1 MNQMATNQTYSML
14 VSEEDISK
22 AMYILSALPSRVQS
36 DRTLFKEVYFR
47 ALHGV
52 SRHSLEVAVQN
63 IIQGHS
69 ELQHGFLPSPP
80 ELRRECERVMKPI
93 LDSMAYVR
101 EVEKAK
107 AEAVVRHR
115 NRSKADN
122 TKGRSVLATGIDHG
136 TWVSSGKRDYP
147 VGSVWCAKTGAVYS
161 PLPTVVPPAASNTRF
176 VDIPDQPIKDTF
188 KQVGAA

>member
-1 MNQMATNQTYSML
+1 
-14 VSEEDISK
+14 
-22 AMYILSALPSRVQS
+22 MYILSALPSRVQS

-69 ELQHGFLPSPP
+69 ELQHGFMPSPP

-101 EVEKAK
+101 EVERGRK
-107 AEAVVRHR
+107 EAYRLKQQ
-115 NRSKADN
+115 NTKADHK
-122 TKGRSVLATGIDHG
+122 KGRKIIAEHVDHG

-161 PLPTVVPPAASNTRF
+161 PLPTVVPQAASNARF
-176 VDIPDQPIKDTF
+176 ADIPDQQIKDTF
-188 KQVGAA
+188 KQVGTAV